1 MSTPGEHPVGTV
13 LVIEDDRDIG
23 TLVESI
29 LTDEGFVVSLFG
41 GGGLDAIRAAVA
53 RVEPDCIL
61 LDGESPLG
69 YGASWAEAAWI
80 ATRDRAVPVI
90 MFTGHAAAIREAE
103 DNTSVRSRGAGFAAV
118 VQKPFDL
125 DHLIAT
131 VAQAVRSGRRSAHA
145 TRG

>member
-1 MSTPGEHPVGTV
+1 MNTSGEHPIGTV

-23 TLVESI
+23 DLVERV
-29 LTDEGFVVSLFG
+29 LTGEGFVVSLFDG
-41 GGGLDAIRAAVA
+41 GGPDAIHAAVA
-53 RVEPDCIL
+53 RFEPDCIL

-80 ATRDRAVPVI
+80 ATRDPAVPVI

-103 DNTSVRSRGAGFAAV
+103 DNTSVRSQVAGFAAV
-118 VQKPFDL
+118 LPKPFDL

-131 VAQAVRSGRRSAHA
+131 VTQAVRSGR
-145 TRG
+145 